1 MTRSSLLSSSAAMA
15 AVMLLAACGGGTE
28 EAAEPPPP
36 AVEAAAVRA
45 AGGLDRVT
53 ATGTLQRQREAQL
66 SFRVPGVITQLSVE
80 EGDLV
85 RKGQLIARID
95 PTAVE
100 AGRQQAL
107 ASLEQARRNYAR
119 DQTLFEQGFVSRQRL
134 DDRKSALEAA
144 EAVVTAITEAGGKAQ
159 AVQADVSQEADV
171 LAMFFQIG
179 SEPLDI
185 LVNNAGIA
193 HSSPIESL
201 EVNDF
206 DRLMGV
212 HLRGTFLCTRSA
224 LKIMYA
230 QNSGRIINTAS
241 QLAYIGAPGFSHYTA
256 AKGAI
261 LSFTRSLAL
270 EIGDRP
276 ITANCVAPGA
286 TMTPILADVP
296 DDILEGIRQNIPAG
310 RIAEVEDIV
319 GAYLFLASDA
329 AGHFRGQ
336 CLSPNGGDAFF

>member
-1 MTRSSLLSSSAAMA
+1 MMGSNSMEVSLSGKTVLVTGASSGIGA
-15 AVMLLAACGGGTE
+15 AVATALAANGATVWVNHPD
-28 EAAEPPPP
+28 EATAES
-36 AVEAAAVRA
+36 
-45 AGGLDRVT
+45 AG
-53 ATGTLQRQREAQL
+53 
-66 SFRVPGVITQLSVE
+66 
-80 EGDLV
+80 
-85 RKGQLIARID
+85 
-95 PTAVE
+95 
-100 AGRQQAL
+100 
-107 ASLEQARRNYAR
+107 
-119 DQTLFEQGFVSRQRL
+119 
-134 DDRKSALEAA
+134 
-144 EAVVTAITEAGGKAQ
+144 AVVTSISESGGA
-159 AVQADVSQEADV
+159 ALTIQADVSSESDV
-171 LAMFFQIG
+171 LAMFSTLG
-179 SEPLDI
+179 SGPLDI

-193 HSSPIESL
+193 HSSPVETL
-201 EVNDF
+201 DVEDF
-206 DRLMGV
+206 DRLIGV

-224 LKIMYA
+224 LKMMYA

-329 AGHFRGQ
+329 AEHFRGQ
-336 CLSPNGGDAFF
+336 CLSPNGGDAFL

>member
-1 MTRSSLLSSSAAMA
+1 METPAMTVDLNNKTALVTGASSGIGA
-15 AVMLLAACGGGTE
+15 AVA
-28 EAAEPPPP
+28 EAL
-36 AVEAAAVRA
+36 
-45 AGGLDRVT
+45 G
-53 ATGTLQRQREAQL
+53 
-66 SFRVPGVITQLSVE
+66 
-80 EGDLV
+80 
-85 RKGQLIARID
+85 
-95 PTAVE
+95 
-100 AGRQQAL
+100 
-107 ASLEQARRNYAR
+107 ASGA
-119 DQTLFEQGFVSRQRL
+119 FVWVNHPDEST
-134 DDRKSALEAA
+134 LEAA

-296 DDILEGIRQNIPAG
+296 DAILEGIRQNIPAG

-329 AGHFRGQ
+329 ASHFRGQ

>member
-1 MTRSSLLSSSAAMA
+1 MEKRALAVDLRGRTALVTGASSGIGA
-15 AVMLLAACGGGTE
+15 AVAEALAANGAFVWVNYPD
-28 EAAEPPPP
+28 EA
-36 AVEAAAVRA
+36 
-45 AGGLDRVT
+45 T
-53 ATGTLQRQREAQL
+53 A
-66 SFRVPGVITQLSVE
+66 
-80 EGDLV
+80 
-85 RKGQLIARID
+85 
-95 PTAVE
+95 
-100 AGRQQAL
+100 
-107 ASLEQARRNYAR
+107 
-119 DQTLFEQGFVSRQRL
+119 
-134 DDRKSALEAA
+134 EAA
-144 EAVVTAITEAGGKAQ
+144 EAVVTLITVAGGKAKS
-159 AVQADVSQEADV
+159 VQADVSHEADV
-171 LAMFFQIG
+171 LEMFSQLASG
-179 SEPLDI
+179 PLDI

-193 HSSPIESL
+193 HSSPIEAL
-201 EVNDF
+201 EVDDF
-206 DRLMGV
+206 DRLIDV

-224 LKIMYA
+224 MRMMYA

-270 EIGDRP
+270 EIGERP

-329 AGHFRGQ
+329 SGHFRGQ
-336 CLSPNGGDAFF
+336 CLSPNGGDVFL

>member
-1 MTRSSLLSSSAAMA
+1 MMGSNSMEVSLSGKTALVTGASSGIGA
-15 AVMLLAACGGGTE
+15 AVASALAANGATVWVNHPD
-28 EAAEPPPP
+28 EATAE
-36 AVEAAAVRA
+36 
-45 AGGLDRVT
+45 
-53 ATGTLQRQREAQL
+53 
-66 SFRVPGVITQLSVE
+66 S
-80 EGDLV
+80 
-85 RKGQLIARID
+85 
-95 PTAVE
+95 
-100 AGRQQAL
+100 
-107 ASLEQARRNYAR
+107 
-119 DQTLFEQGFVSRQRL
+119 
-134 DDRKSALEAA
+134 A
-144 EAVVTAITEAGGKAQ
+144 EAVVTSISESGGAAQ
-159 AVQADVSQEADV
+159 TIQADVSSESDV
-171 LAMFFQIG
+171 LAMFSPLG
-179 SEPLDI
+179 SGPLDI

-193 HSSPIESL
+193 HSRPVETL
-201 EVNDF
+201 EVEDF

-224 LKIMYA
+224 LKMMYA

-329 AGHFRGQ
+329 AEHFRGQ
-336 CLSPNGGDAFF
+336 CLSPNGGDAFL

>member
-1 MTRSSLLSSSAAMA
+1 MMGSNSMEVSLSGKTALVTGASSGIGA
-15 AVMLLAACGGGTE
+15 AVATALAANGATVWVNHPD
-28 EAAEPPPP
+28 EATAE
-36 AVEAAAVRA
+36 
-45 AGGLDRVT
+45 
-53 ATGTLQRQREAQL
+53 
-66 SFRVPGVITQLSVE
+66 S
-80 EGDLV
+80 
-85 RKGQLIARID
+85 
-95 PTAVE
+95 
-100 AGRQQAL
+100 
-107 ASLEQARRNYAR
+107 
-119 DQTLFEQGFVSRQRL
+119 
-134 DDRKSALEAA
+134 A
-144 EAVVTAITEAGGKAQ
+144 EAVVTSISESGGAAQ
-159 AVQADVSQEADV
+159 TIQADVSSESDV
-171 LAMFFQIG
+171 LAMFSTLG
-179 SEPLDI
+179 SGPLDI

-193 HSSPIESL
+193 HSSPVETL
-201 EVNDF
+201 EVEDF
-206 DRLMGV
+206 DRLMDV

-336 CLSPNGGDAFF
+336 CLSPNGGDAFL

>member
-1 MTRSSLLSSSAAMA
+1 MTNSTMAVNLSGRSALVTGASSGIGA
-15 AVMLLAACGGGTE
+15 AVAKALAVNGAFVWINHPDE
-28 EAAEPPPP
+28 ASAEAAQ
-36 AVEAAAVRA
+36 AVVRGIA
-45 AGGLDRVT
+45 DVGG
-53 ATGTLQRQREAQL
+53 
-66 SFRVPGVITQLSVE
+66 
-80 EGDLV
+80 
-85 RKGQLIARID
+85 
-95 PTAVE
+95 
-100 AGRQQAL
+100 QAL
-107 ASLEQARRNYAR
+107 A
-119 DQTLFEQGFVSRQRL
+119 
-134 DDRKSALEAA
+134 
-144 EAVVTAITEAGGKAQ
+144 I
-159 AVQADVSQEADV
+159 QADVSREADV
-171 LAMFFQIG
+171 LAMFSQLE
-179 SEPLDI
+179 SSPLDI

-193 HSSPIESL
+193 HSSSIETL
-201 EVNDF
+201 EVDDF
-206 DRLMGV
+206 DRLLGV
-212 HLRGTFLCTRSA
+212 HLRGTVLCTRSA

-276 ITANCVAPGA
+276 IAANCVAPGA

-336 CLSPNGGDAFF
+336 CLSPNGGDAFL

>member
-1 MTRSSLLSSSAAMA
+1 MSISAELAGKVALVTGASSGIGA
-15 AVMLLAACGGGTE
+15 AVATRLAANGAKVWVNHPN
-28 EAAEPPPP
+28 EA
-36 AVEAAAVRA
+36 
-45 AGGLDRVT
+45 T
-53 ATGTLQRQREAQL
+53 A
-66 SFRVPGVITQLSVE
+66 
-80 EGDLV
+80 
-85 RKGQLIARID
+85 
-95 PTAVE
+95 
-100 AGRQQAL
+100 
-107 ASLEQARRNYAR
+107 
-119 DQTLFEQGFVSRQRL
+119 
-134 DDRKSALEAA
+134 EAA
-144 EAVVTAITEAGGKAQ
+144 EAVVTSVAEAGGTAQ
-159 AVQADVSQEADV
+159 AIQADVSSESDV
-171 LAMFFQIG
+171 LAMFSALG
-179 SEPLDI
+179 SGSLDI

-193 HSSPIESL
+193 HSSPIETL
-201 EVNDF
+201 EVDDF

-224 LKIMYA
+224 LKMMYA

-310 RIAEVEDIV
+310 RIAEVDDIV

-336 CLSPNGGDAFF
+336 CLSPNGGDAFL

>member
-1 MTRSSLLSSSAAMA
+1 MTNNSMSVSLSGKTALVTGASSGIGAAIASA
-15 AVMLLAACGGGTE
+15 LAANGAMVWVNHPNEGTA
-28 EAAEPPPP
+28 EAAES
-36 AVEAAAVRA
+36 VVAAISA
-45 AGGLDRVT
+45 AGG
-53 ATGTLQRQREAQL
+53 A
-66 SFRVPGVITQLSVE
+66 
-80 EGDLV
+80 
-85 RKGQLIARID
+85 
-95 PTAVE
+95 
-100 AGRQQAL
+100 
-107 ASLEQARRNYAR
+107 
-119 DQTLFEQGFVSRQRL
+119 
-134 DDRKSALEAA
+134 
-144 EAVVTAITEAGGKAQ
+144 AQ
-159 AVQADVSQEADV
+159 AIQADVSCEAEV
-171 LAMFFQIG
+171 LEMFAVLESQ
-179 SEPLDI
+179 PLDI

-201 EVNDF
+201 EVDDF
-206 DRLMGV
+206 DRLIGV

-224 LKIMYA
+224 LKMMYA

-241 QLAYIGAPGFSHYTA
+241 QLAYIGAPGFAHYTA

-296 DDILEGIRQNIPAG
+296 GDILEGIRQNIPAG

-336 CLSPNGGDAFF
+336 CLSPNGGDAFL

>member
-1 MTRSSLLSSSAAMA
+1 MMVSNSMSVNLSGKTALVTGASSGIGA
-15 AVMLLAACGGGTE
+15 AVASALAANGATVWVNYPD
-28 EAAEPPPP
+28 EATAE
-36 AVEAAAVRA
+36 
-45 AGGLDRVT
+45 
-53 ATGTLQRQREAQL
+53 
-66 SFRVPGVITQLSVE
+66 S
-80 EGDLV
+80 
-85 RKGQLIARID
+85 
-95 PTAVE
+95 
-100 AGRQQAL
+100 
-107 ASLEQARRNYAR
+107 
-119 DQTLFEQGFVSRQRL
+119 
-134 DDRKSALEAA
+134 A
-144 EAVVTAITEAGGKAQ
+144 EAVVTGIAQSGGAAQ
-159 AVQADVSQEADV
+159 AIQADVSSESDV
-171 LAMFFQIG
+171 LAMFSVLESG
-179 SEPLDI
+179 PLDI

-193 HSSPIESL
+193 HSSPIEAL
-201 EVNDF
+201 EVADF

-224 LKIMYA
+224 LKMMYA

-319 GAYLFLASDA
+319 GAYLFLSSDA

-336 CLSPNGGDAFF
+336 CLSPNGGDAFL

>member
-1 MTRSSLLSSSAAMA
+1 MTNSTIAVNLLGQSALVTGASSGIGA
-15 AVMLLAACGGGTE
+15 AVAKALATSGAFVWVNY
-28 EAAEPPPP
+28 PDQ
-36 AVEAAAVRA
+36 AAA
-45 AGGLDRVT
+45 
-53 ATGTLQRQREAQL
+53 
-66 SFRVPGVITQLSVE
+66 
-80 EGDLV
+80 
-85 RKGQLIARID
+85 K
-95 PTAVE
+95 
-100 AGRQQAL
+100 
-107 ASLEQARRNYAR
+107 
-119 DQTLFEQGFVSRQRL
+119 
-134 DDRKSALEAA
+134 AA
-144 EAVVTAITEAGGKAQ
+144 EAVVAGIAEAGGQAQ
-159 AVQADVSQEADV
+159 AIQADVSREADV
-171 LAMFFQIG
+171 LAMFSQLG
-179 SEPLDI
+179 SGPLDI
-185 LVNNAGIA
+185 LINNAGIA
-193 HSSPIESL
+193 HSSPIEAL
-201 EVNDF
+201 DVDDF

-319 GAYLFLASDA
+319 GAYLFLSSDA

-336 CLSPNGGDAFF
+336 CLSPNGGDAFL

>member
-1 MTRSSLLSSSAAMA
+1 MTNSTIAVNLLGQSALVTGASSGIGA
-15 AVMLLAACGGGTE
+15 AVAKALATSGAFVWVNY
-28 EAAEPPPP
+28 PDQ
-36 AVEAAAVRA
+36 AAA
-45 AGGLDRVT
+45 
-53 ATGTLQRQREAQL
+53 
-66 SFRVPGVITQLSVE
+66 
-80 EGDLV
+80 
-85 RKGQLIARID
+85 K
-95 PTAVE
+95 
-100 AGRQQAL
+100 
-107 ASLEQARRNYAR
+107 
-119 DQTLFEQGFVSRQRL
+119 
-134 DDRKSALEAA
+134 AA
-144 EAVVTAITEAGGKAQ
+144 EAVVAGIAEAGGQAQ
-159 AVQADVSQEADV
+159 AIQADVSREADV
-171 LAMFFQIG
+171 LAMFSQLG
-179 SEPLDI
+179 SGPLDI
-185 LVNNAGIA
+185 LINNAGIA
-193 HSSPIESL
+193 HSSPIEAL
-201 EVNDF
+201 DVDDF

-336 CLSPNGGDAFF
+336 CLSPNGGDAFL

>member
-1 MTRSSLLSSSAAMA
+1 MIVSNSMSVNLSGKTALVTGASSGIGA
-15 AVMLLAACGGGTE
+15 AVASALAANGATVWVNYPD
-28 EAAEPPPP
+28 EATAE
-36 AVEAAAVRA
+36 
-45 AGGLDRVT
+45 
-53 ATGTLQRQREAQL
+53 
-66 SFRVPGVITQLSVE
+66 S
-80 EGDLV
+80 
-85 RKGQLIARID
+85 
-95 PTAVE
+95 
-100 AGRQQAL
+100 
-107 ASLEQARRNYAR
+107 
-119 DQTLFEQGFVSRQRL
+119 
-134 DDRKSALEAA
+134 A
-144 EAVVTAITEAGGKAQ
+144 EAVVTGIAQSGGAAQ
-159 AVQADVSQEADV
+159 AIQADVSSESDV
-171 LAMFFQIG
+171 LAMFSVLESG
-179 SEPLDI
+179 PLDI

-193 HSSPIESL
+193 HSSPVEAL
-201 EVNDF
+201 EVADF

-224 LKIMYA
+224 LKMMYA

-319 GAYLFLASDA
+319 GAYLFLSSDA

-336 CLSPNGGDAFF
+336 CLSPNGGDAFL

>member
-1 MTRSSLLSSSAAMA
+1 MASNNMTVNLSGRTALVTGASSGIGA
-15 AVMLLAACGGGTE
+15 AVASALAANGTMVWVNHPDKDTE
-28 EAAEPPPP
+28 
-36 AVEAAAVRA
+36 
-45 AGGLDRVT
+45 
-53 ATGTLQRQREAQL
+53 
-66 SFRVPGVITQLSVE
+66 
-80 EGDLV
+80 
-85 RKGQLIARID
+85 
-95 PTAVE
+95 
-100 AGRQQAL
+100 
-107 ASLEQARRNYAR
+107 
-119 DQTLFEQGFVSRQRL
+119 
-134 DDRKSALEAA
+134 EAA
-144 EAVVTAITEAGGKAQ
+144 EAVVTSILEAGGSAQ
-159 AVQADVSQEADV
+159 AIQADVSREADV
-171 LAMFFQIG
+171 LTMFAALE
-179 SEPLDI
+179 SKPLDI

-193 HSSPIESL
+193 HSSPIETL
-201 EVNDF
+201 ELDDF
-206 DRLMGV
+206 DRLMGIHV
-212 HLRGTFLCTRSA
+212 RGTFLCTRSA
-224 LKIMYA
+224 LKMMYA

-336 CLSPNGGDAFF
+336 CLSPNGGDAFL

>member
-1 MTRSSLLSSSAAMA
+1 MMGSNSMEVSLSGKTALVTGASSGIGA
-15 AVMLLAACGGGTE
+15 AVATALAANGATVWVNHPD
-28 EAAEPPPP
+28 EATAE
-36 AVEAAAVRA
+36 
-45 AGGLDRVT
+45 
-53 ATGTLQRQREAQL
+53 
-66 SFRVPGVITQLSVE
+66 S
-80 EGDLV
+80 
-85 RKGQLIARID
+85 
-95 PTAVE
+95 
-100 AGRQQAL
+100 
-107 ASLEQARRNYAR
+107 
-119 DQTLFEQGFVSRQRL
+119 
-134 DDRKSALEAA
+134 A
-144 EAVVTAITEAGGKAQ
+144 EAVVTSISESGGAAQ
-159 AVQADVSQEADV
+159 TIQADVSSESDV
-171 LAMFFQIG
+171 LAMFSTLG
-179 SEPLDI
+179 SAPLDI

-193 HSSPIESL
+193 HSSPVETL
-201 EVNDF
+201 EVEDF

-224 LKIMYA
+224 LKMMYA

-336 CLSPNGGDAFF
+336 CLSPNGGDAFL

>member
-1 MTRSSLLSSSAAMA
+1 MSTRGLTVDLNDKTALVTGASSGIGA
-15 AVMLLAACGGGTE
+15 AVAEALAASG
-28 EAAEPPPP
+28 AFVWVNHP
-36 AVEAAAVRA
+36 ADSTV
-45 AGGLDRVT
+45 D
-53 ATGTLQRQREAQL
+53 
-66 SFRVPGVITQLSVE
+66 
-80 EGDLV
+80 
-85 RKGQLIARID
+85 
-95 PTAVE
+95 
-100 AGRQQAL
+100 
-107 ASLEQARRNYAR
+107 
-119 DQTLFEQGFVSRQRL
+119 
-134 DDRKSALEAA
+134 AA

-159 AVQADVSQEADV
+159 PVQADVSEEADV
-171 LAMFFQIG
+171 LAMFSQVG
-179 SEPLDI
+179 SGSLDI

-201 EVNDF
+201 EVGDF

-224 LKIMYA
+224 LKMMYA
-230 QNSGRIINTAS
+230 QNSGRIVNTAS

-276 ITANCVAPGA
+276 TTANCVAPGA

-310 RIAEVEDIV
+310 RIAQVEDIV

-336 CLSPNGGDAFF
+336 CLSPNGGDAFL

>member
-1 MTRSSLLSSSAAMA
+1 MASNSMNVSLSGKTALVTGASSGIGA
-15 AVMLLAACGGGTE
+15 AVASALAANGAMVWVNHPD
-28 EAAEPPPP
+28 EASAE
-36 AVEAAAVRA
+36 
-45 AGGLDRVT
+45 
-53 ATGTLQRQREAQL
+53 
-66 SFRVPGVITQLSVE
+66 S
-80 EGDLV
+80 
-85 RKGQLIARID
+85 
-95 PTAVE
+95 
-100 AGRQQAL
+100 
-107 ASLEQARRNYAR
+107 
-119 DQTLFEQGFVSRQRL
+119 
-134 DDRKSALEAA
+134 A
-144 EAVVTAITEAGGKAQ
+144 EAVVTSILESGGAAQ
-159 AVQADVSQEADV
+159 ATQADVSSESDV
-171 LAMFFQIG
+171 LAMFSSLG
-179 SEPLDI
+179 SGPLDV

-193 HSSPIESL
+193 HSSPVEML
-201 EVNDF
+201 EVADF
-206 DRLMGV
+206 DRLMAV
-212 HLRGTFLCTRSA
+212 HLRGTFLCTRAA
-224 LKIMYA
+224 LKMMYA

-336 CLSPNGGDAFF
+336 CLSPNGGDAFL